1 MNIPTK
7 IGCLPLTPPIVTA
20 VRPEYISPYVLK
32 MTATEENPQEIAEP
46 IPVEEKVKK
55 ERSEAQKA
63 VLEKARV
70 KGLEVRL
77 AKAADRKEAKE
88 QALLQVAEK
97 YRTKP
102 AVVEIEK
109 FDPPE
114 PEPEPKPEPE
124 PEPEPKVEKFEPPP
138 PEPEPEPPLYVFK
151 NKRLT
156 YNI

>member
-1 MNIPTK
+1 MSVI
-7 IGCLPLTPPIVTA
+7 
-20 VRPEYISPYVLK
+20 
-32 MTATEENPQEIAEP
+32 EENPQEIAEP

-55 ERSEAQKA
+55 ERSTLQKQ

-102 AVVEIEK
+102 AVVEVEK
-109 FDPPE
+109 FE
-114 PEPEPKPEPE
+114 PPEPE
-124 PEPEPKVEKFEPPP
+124 PEPEP
-138 PEPEPEPPLYVFK
+138 
-151 NKRLT
+151 T
-156 YNI
+156 

>member
-1 MNIPTK
+1 MS
-7 IGCLPLTPPIVTA
+7 V
-20 VRPEYISPYVLK
+20 S
-32 MTATEENPQEIAEP
+32 EENPQEIAEP

-55 ERSEAQKA
+55 ERSTLQKQ

-102 AVVEIEK
+102 AVVEVEKSEPEIE
-109 FDPPE
+109 PE
-114 PEPEPKPEPE
+114 PEPEIETEVQGQAKSAELATEKFQDPSELKPEPE
-124 PEPEPKVEKFEPPP
+124 PEPEKFEPPP
-138 PEPEPEPPLYVFK
+138 PPPEPVAPPEPLYVFK